1 MGKNRNS
8 GIGRGI
14 GSNPQGNLSQSEY
27 ENAINNLQNKLP
39 PNDSQLKH
47 IFRNAEGHLTD
58 TPENRKLILSVAN
71 DPACHLGTDKYKNDW
86 YARIEQDGTQIWVQI
101 RNGTV
106 QNCGKNSIPKT
117 WNGETGLSNPAKPKQ
132 KGKKKK

>member
-71 DPACHLGTDKYKNDW
+71 DPACHLGTDKYKND
-86 YARIEQDGTQIWVQI
+86 
-101 RNGTV
+101 
-106 QNCGKNSIPKT
+106 
-117 WNGETGLSNPAKPKQ
+117 
-132 KGKKKK
+132 